1 MPRIA
6 SGRPQWEGRPS
17 WTNGNAPF
25 RYGDGSGG
33 TVLEPAAVDYLATVL
48 DANARLRRFYRIAAE
63 HP

>member
-1 MPRIA
+1 MGFKDA
-6 SGRPQWEGRPS
+6 S

-63 HP
+63 RP